1 MRKSNMLEAIKHT
14 PRIFIICGSARQGK
28 DTLGSYIREYY
39 ESNYEKKATV
49 LQYSYYI
56 KDYAKQL
63 TGWDGRDETKPR
75 TVLQQLGTDVI
86 RKEIDSNFFAHRMV
100 EDIQVFSF
108 YYDVLTIT
116 DGRFADEV
124 TYVKDRFPNAY
135 VIHIVR
141 PNYDDGL
148 TEEQKHHAT
157 EQGLVNFDGYDATII
172 NDGTLDELREKAIKL
187 VEEVEHED

>member
-1 MRKSNMLEAIKHT
+1 
-14 PRIFIICGSARQGK
+14 
-28 DTLGSYIREYY
+28 
-39 ESNYEKKATV
+39 
-49 LQYSYYI
+49 
-56 KDYAKQL
+56 
-63 TGWDGRDETKPR
+63 
-75 TVLQQLGTDVI
+75 
-86 RKEIDSNFFAHRMV
+86 MV

-124 TYVKDRFPNAY
+124 TYVKDSLTKAY
-135 VIHIVR
+135 VINIVR
-141 PNYDDGL
+141 PNYDDL

-172 NDGTLDELREKAIKL
+172 NDGTLEELREKAIKL